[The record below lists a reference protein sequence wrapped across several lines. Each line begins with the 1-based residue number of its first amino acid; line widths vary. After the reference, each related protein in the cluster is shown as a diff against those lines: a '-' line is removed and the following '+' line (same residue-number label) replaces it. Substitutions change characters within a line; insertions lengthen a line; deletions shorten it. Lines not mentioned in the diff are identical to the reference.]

1 MTLTEIEYDAFLGAH
16 LGLLYYV
23 GQQSKIIAG
32 KVSYDN
38 FVYESK
44 HDKFKCRE
52 FLHRNWKLL
61 DDYIAANS
69 DRLTTEEITILSGFK
84 RRISSKFVILKCL
97 TNYAIF
103 IDTKDD
109 KFYAVKAL
117 GDPFYYLVDHFPAV
131 VDATILPFNDQIV
144 YDGFIERSGVY
155 LGPGIRSNLNELY
168 KEAKKRKQILTK
180 F

>member
-23 GQQSKIIAG
+23 GQQGRLISGNK
-32 KVSYDN
+32 SYDKFLN
-38 FVYESK
+38 LSTQ
-44 HDKFKCRE
+44 DKFKCRE

-69 DRLTTEEITILSGFK
+69 DRLTSEEITILSGFK
-84 RRISSKFVILKCL
+84 KSISSKFVILKCL
-97 TNYAIF
+97 TKHAIF
-103 IDTKDD
+103 IDTKDN

-117 GDPFYYLVDHFPAV
+117 GNPFDDLIDRIPALIE
-131 VDATILPFNDQIV
+131 ATLLPFSNHIV
-144 YDGFIERSGVY
+144 YDGFIKVTNVF
-155 LGPGIRSNLNELY
+155 LGPGIISTLNEEY
-168 KEAKKRKQILTK
+168 KKANKQNQILTK